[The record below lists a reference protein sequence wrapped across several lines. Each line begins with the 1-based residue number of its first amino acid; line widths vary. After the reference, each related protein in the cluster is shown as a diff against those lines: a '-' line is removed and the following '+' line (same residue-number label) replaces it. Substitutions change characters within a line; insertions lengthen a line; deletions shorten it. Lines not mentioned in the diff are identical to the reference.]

1 MLLQPTIQNLKTMRL
16 HGMVKALEAQMNM
29 PDIEAMSF
37 FERLGLLVDHE
48 LTYREDRSL
57 QSRLRKA
64 KLRQAA
70 MIEDL
75 DLKTQRGL
83 DRNVIA
89 FLSTSEWVH
98 KHQNVLLIGKTGVGK
113 SFVACALAQKAC
125 RDGFTALYERAPRL
139 FEELAIARIDGR
151 HSKLLDSLSRKDLLI
166 IDDFGLAPLTSDQ
179 RRDLLEILEDR
190 YDRRST
196 MITSQLS
203 TDHWHEII
211 GEPTIADAIMD
222 RLVHNAHLLKLK
234 GESMRDPKNKSKS

>member
-1 MLLQPTIQNLKTMRL
+1 
-16 HGMVKALEAQMNM
+16 MVKALEAQMNM
-29 PDIEAMSF
+29 PDIESLSF
-37 FERLGLLVDHE
+37 HERLGLLVDHE
-48 LTYREDRSL
+48 LSYREDRCL

-75 DLKTQRGL
+75 DVKAQRGL
-83 DRNVIA
+83 DRSVMA

-98 KHQNVLLIGKTGVGK
+98 KHQNVLLEGKTGVGK

-139 FEELAIARIDGR
+139 FEELAIARVDGR
-151 HSKLLDSLSRKDLLI
+151 HSKQLMSLARKDLLI
-166 IDDFGLAPLTSDQ
+166 IDDFGLSPLTPEQ

-190 YDRRST
+190 YGRRST
-196 MITSQLS
+196 MITSQVPRE
-203 TDHWHEII
+203 HWHEII

-222 RLVHNAHLLKLK
+222 RLVHNAHELKLK
-234 GESMRDPKNKSKS
+234 GPSMRDPKNNGKS